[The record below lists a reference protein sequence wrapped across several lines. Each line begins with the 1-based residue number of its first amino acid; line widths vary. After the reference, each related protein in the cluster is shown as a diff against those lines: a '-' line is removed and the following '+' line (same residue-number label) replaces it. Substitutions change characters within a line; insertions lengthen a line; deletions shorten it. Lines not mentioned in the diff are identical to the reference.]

1 MDNEFLVK
9 SIRELCKKNNIAIS
23 QLENELNFG
32 AGLISR
38 WTKSSPSLDKI
49 IDIADYFH
57 VSLDEVVGYNQNIDD
72 EFLKLL
78 CEKTEDGS
86 IKWNVFDDSTPDE
99 IKVPYVDYP
108 IDNFISPEYFDR
120 YIDIKYYT
128 PYSTGFISICC
139 SCFKDDTVN
148 PKELYLFIQPS
159 KDSSAVE
166 QKYSIEEL
174 KSLWIKILK
183 NLGDKAP
190 DDVQAEDFKNS
201 FINEFNKPKPQKHTN
216 NIILVP
222 TKNNK
227 QLEYVTSY
235 SGCIMYNI
243 ISDTEI
249 DSDETVGITQ
259 NAKDFYYKHKGTLGK
274 VKQAHLKDGKTL
286 ILMSERYFMKL
297 SGFSWGKECGST
309 GYNGLVE
316 ILTDAGF
323 DVNEQTISNKKNIV
337 LVSGK
342 K

>member
-1 MDNEFLVK
+1 MDNELLVK
-9 SIRELCKKNNIAIS
+9 TIRTLCKDNNISVS
-23 QLENELNFG
+23 QLENDLNFG

-38 WTKSSPSLDKI
+38 WIKSSPSLDKI

-57 VSLDEVVGYNQNIDD
+57 VTIDEVVGYNQNIDD

-86 IKWNVFDDSTPDE
+86 VVWNILNDSASDE
-99 IKVPYVDYP
+99 IRRPTVDYWSDP
-108 IDNFISPEYFDR
+108 FTFQEYIER
-120 YIDIKYYT
+120 YIDIRYYT
-128 PYSTGFISICC
+128 TYSTGYISICC
-139 SCFKDDTVN
+139 LCLKNDTLN
-148 PKELYLFIQPS
+148 PTELNLFIQPT
-159 KDSSAVE
+159 KNSSTVE
-166 QKYSIEEL
+166 QKYSTEEL
-174 KSLWIKILK
+174 KPLWIKILK
-183 NLGDKAP
+183 SIGTKAP
-190 DDVQAEDFKNS
+190 DDVQVEDFKNS

-222 TKNNK
+222 NKNNK
-227 QLEYVTSY
+227 QLEYVTNY

-259 NAKDFYYKHKGTLGK
+259 NAKDFYYKHKETLGK
-274 VKQAHLKDGKTL
+274 VKQAHLKNGKAL

-309 GYNGLVE
+309 GYNGLIE
-316 ILTDAGF
+316 ILSDAGF
-323 DVNEQTISNKKNIV
+323 DIDEQTISNKKNIF